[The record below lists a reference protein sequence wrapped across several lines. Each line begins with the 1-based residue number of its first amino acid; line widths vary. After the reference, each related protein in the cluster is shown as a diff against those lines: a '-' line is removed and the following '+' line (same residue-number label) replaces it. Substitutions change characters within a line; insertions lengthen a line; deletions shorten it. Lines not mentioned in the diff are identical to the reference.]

1 MHLLAITSV
10 NMAGKCANRK
20 SLQLRLRGFLTITI
34 IALVVAVACLVDET
48 ESARDTKRSAKSV
61 KSNKDKVREIF
72 HISVI
77 ERTSLQQVA

>member
-20 SLQLRLRGFLTITI
+20 SLLRLRGLLTII
-34 IALVVAVACLVDET
+34 IMALVVAVACLVDET
-48 ESARDTKRSAKSV
+48 ESARGIKRSTKSV

-77 ERTSLQQVA
+77 ECTSLQQVA

>member
-20 SLQLRLRGFLTITI
+20 SLLRLRGFLTITI
-34 IALVVAVACLVDET
+34 IAIVVAVACLVDET
-48 ESARDTKRSAKSV
+48 ESARDIKRSTKSV

-77 ERTSLQQVA
+77 ECTSLQQVA